1 MEHMM
6 STGSKE
12 VLGSYEHSGDRLR
25 GSGSVRPAMEPPAPV
40 GPPAPV
46 PMQEPDTPL
55 PALLSGLP
63 CRNASSLAGMPAPGS
78 VPGQTQSPR
87 TASPLR
93 KGPLEET
100 PLKKIAPVGGPS
112 SPSPEQQ
119 PGMDDKKDV
128 LPSQTKQE
136 ESMPA
141 WATLMQEQ
149 MEAAK
154 KAFEAERKIR
164 QNEKAIERSMERS
177 KRLVGDSSEVGSKS
191 GTSDPA
197 ENASGKEPEK
207 AKSSEAGDPEPKA
220 SPTKKGGK
228 SPAISPTALRTIAPK
243 LKAKKKAAKADQD
256 VPILA
261 KTFKEA
267 KNIVEDRRG
276 FITPNSSM

>member
-6 STGSKE
+6 STGKKE
-12 VLGSYEHSGDRLR
+12 VLGSYEHSGDMLR

-46 PMQEPDTPL
+46 PMEEPD
-55 PALLSGLP
+55 LLYRLTRES
-63 CRNASSLAGMPAPGS
+63 NASSLAGMPAPGS
-78 VPGQTQSPR
+78 VPGETQSPR

-93 KGPLEET
+93 KGPPEET
-100 PLKKIAPVGGPS
+100 PLKRSAPVGGPS

-119 PGMDDKKDV
+119 PGKKDV

-141 WATLMQEQ
+141 WATQMQEQ
-149 MEAAK
+149 MDAAK
-154 KAFEAERKIR
+154 KELEAERKIR
-164 QNEKAIERSMERS
+164 QNEKQIELAKQREKDRQEA
-177 KRLVGDSSEVGSKS
+177 REAAEVGSKS

-197 ENASGKEPEK
+197 ENAS
-207 AKSSEAGDPEPKA
+207 EAGDPDPKA
-220 SPTKKGGK
+220 SPSKVKTGGK
-228 SPAISPTALRTIAPK
+228 SPAISPTALRTIATK
-243 LKAKKKAAKADQD
+243 IKGKKKAAKEAQD

-267 KNIVEDRRG
+267 KDIVQDRRG